1 MALFFI
7 DYDLRK
13 RKDYPELIS
22 ELERI
27 GAIRYLKSAW
37 CLKRDDSVTPKSLRD
52 HFKQFID
59 ADDGL
64 MVAMVSNWASSK
76 TEKTPNDLP

>member
-7 DYDLRK
+7 EYDLRK
-13 RKDYPELIS
+13 RKDYPELIA

-27 GAIRYLKSAW
+27 GAIRYLKSGW
-37 CLKRDDSVTPKSLRD
+37 CVQRAETVTARALRE
-52 HFKQFID
+52 HIQKFID

-64 MVAMVSNWASSK
+64 MVAKISDWSSWAA
-76 TEKTPNDLP
+76 EKTPNDLP

>member
-13 RKDYPELIS
+13 RKDYPELIT

-27 GAIRYLKSAW
+27 GAIRYLKSGW
-37 CLKRDDSVTPKSLRD
+37 CVTTADTLTASAMRE
-52 HFKQFID
+52 HFQKFID

-64 MVAMVSNWASSK
+64 MVALVTNWSSWNV
-76 TEKTPNDLP
+76 EKTPNDLK

>member
-13 RKDYPELIS
+13 RKDYPELIT
-22 ELERI
+22 ELQRI
-27 GAIRYLKSAW
+27 GAIRYLKSNW
-37 CLKRDDSVTPKSLRD
+37 CVNRADTVTAESLRN
-52 HFKQFID
+52 HLCAFID

-64 MVAMVSNWASSK
+64 MVSQVTHWASAK
-76 TEKTPNDLP
+76 TEKTPNDLL

>member
-7 DYDLRK
+7 EYDLRK
-13 RKDYPELIS
+13 RKDYPELIA

-37 CLKRDDSVTPKSLRD
+37 CVKRADTVTPKELRD
-52 HFKQFID
+52 HLKKFID

-64 MVAMVSNWASSK
+64 MVALVTNWASWRA
-76 TEKTPNDLP
+76 EKTPNDLL

>member
-13 RKDYPELIS
+13 RKDYPELIT
-22 ELERI
+22 ELLRI
-27 GAIRYLKSAW
+27 GAIRYLKSNW
-37 CLKRDDSVTPKSLRD
+37 CVNRADTVTSESLRN
-52 HFKQFID
+52 HLYAFID

-64 MVAMVSNWASSK
+64 MVSQVTNWASTK
-76 TEKTPNDLP
+76 TEKTPNDLL